1 MLSWL
6 KRVTGFEREPEAIP
20 DINLLEADA
29 YMGLRSSQR
38 APVQIGVDKC
48 FVLDPETKKER
59 WLPITLVD
67 VSSGGARVVSTEM
80 LKSGTVMKL
89 SFQLPHGGGEWHGI
103 GRITWVSPSGLL
115 AGMAFNQ
122 PTDKAQQSANE
133 RLQKYVQQQATAG

>member
-48 FVLDPETKKER
+48 FVVDPETSKER

-67 VSSGGARVVSTEM
+67 VSGGGARVVSTEM

-89 SFQLPHGGGEWHGI
+89 SFQLPHGGGEWHGT

-122 PTDKAQQSANE
+122 PTDKGQQTANE
-133 RLQKYVQQQATAG
+133 RLQKYVQQQATTG

>member
-1 MLSWL
+1 MLTWL

-67 VSSGGARVVSTEM
+67 VSAGGARVVSTEM
-80 LKSGTVMKL
+80 LRSGTVMKL
-89 SFQLPHGGGEWHGI
+89 SFQLPHGCGEWHGT

-115 AGMAFNQ
+115 AGIAFDE
-122 PTDKAQQSANE
+122 PTDRGQQTADE
-133 RLQKYVQQQATAG
+133 RLKKYVQQQAATG